1 MDRLLRARR
10 PPLPNALRVQRVGR
24 HDVLA
29 TIIIGLEATRDGVD
43 GLSAVP
49 FLGGIVGAVLGIAKA
64 AQQVGSTQDDFLQ
77 VAERADSL
85 VKHIQKQVER
95 LNPHDTVDDIETNL
109 STLLAT
115 MSSIRQT
122 VESQVERGVL
132 DRFMHR
138 SSISSELKKCVY
150 SLDSAWRSFDTAML
164 LSVHRKL
171 ETHSTHDPQLK
182 VRRLFWDDL
191 QLDDNRG
198 SYYLNEDLE
207 GEEFLGRLNQRP
219 VIIRTITK
227 KDGKPKE
234 EYYQEVVKYHP
245 DTDGPYA
252 RIAQVLGVAHPC
264 LDRPFY
270 VLEAGLND
278 RGDIVFH
285 VSDLSNSWWN
295 CVAESLQR
303 LFAESRGM
311 QMRKH
316 WKCGMGF
323 LHLASL
329 GFHLGEA
336 LFRTQDIRTQD
347 NILDEIV
354 FNDFR
359 SQSVQELPDAPGTRV
374 GDFGY
379 LHADTDGKQHFTVLG
394 HMGDIFRT
402 LLPMSY
408 YEREWYRDGETRSK
422 DSPWLYQLG
431 RREFA
436 LDEDPKGLVRCEVEV
451 TIVNEYRCFFWSQ
464 AGRIAQKHGV
474 DVTDVVLLAG
484 KYHTAECDI
493 ESAMALDP
501 ATAHADTCLDP
512 DCDLDHDPFSV
523 YFYEHSVGVYCE
535 LPGPW
540 GFWSFEQECQPPY
553 TCISTQDG
561 MEDIFRQRWA
571 IFASPP

>member
-1 MDRLLRARR
+1 MDRLRRARR

-24 HDVLA
+24 DDVLA

-109 STLLAT
+109 STLFAT

-122 VESQVERGVL
+122 VERQVERGVL

-245 DTDGPYA
+245 DTDGPHA

-278 RGDIVFH
+278 RGDVVFH
-285 VSDLSNSWWN
+285 ISDLSNTWWN

-311 QMRKH
+311 RMQKK

-323 LHLASL
+323 HHLSRF
-329 GFHLGEA
+329 GYHLQREVW
-336 LFRTQDIRTQD
+336 RPPQDMHAR
-347 NILDEIV
+347 NIIFDEIA
-354 FNDFR
+354 FNDLKA
-359 SQSVQELPDAPGTRV
+359 QSVQEFPDVPGTKV

-379 LHADTDGKQHFTVLG
+379 FHVDGGGKQHFAVLG
-394 HMGDIFRT
+394 HIEDMFHA
-402 LLPMSY
+402 LLPMNY
-408 YEREWYRDGETRSK
+408 DELEC
-422 DSPWLYQLG
+422 
-431 RREFA
+431 REFA

-451 TIVNEYRCFFWSQ
+451 TIAIQYRCFFWCQ
-464 AGRIAQKHGV
+464 AARIAQKHGLE
-474 DVTDVVLLAG
+474 VTDIVFLAG
-484 KYHTAECDI
+484 KYYNAECDI

-512 DCDLDHDPFSV
+512 DCDLDHDPFAV
-523 YFYEHSVGVYCE
+523 YFYEYLVGRYCE

-540 GFWSFEQECQPPY
+540 GFWSFEEECHPPY
-553 TCISTQDG
+553 ACISTQDG
-561 MEDIFRQRWA
+561 MEDILRQR
-571 IFASPP
+571 